1 MPANL
6 TPQYYAAEENYKR
19 AANPQDKAK
28 ALQEMLAIIPKHKG
42 TERLQGDI
50 KKKIARLKEDGKKKK
65 QTKSGFNPFG
75 VEKQGAGQVV
85 LAGYPNSGKSS
96 LVGIL
101 TRAKVKI
108 ADYPFSTAL
117 PVSGMM
123 PYKDTFIQLVDTP
136 PLALDNIPSGLIG
149 TFKEADALLIV
160 IDASTAECLE
170 QLEGLTTVLQEREVI
185 DLSEDGFIIAPLPF
199 MILVNKVDHPDA
211 AENLEVLR
219 ELWPELKMLE
229 VSNNGRGLEDLRVRL
244 YEMLN
249 IIRIYGKVTGKPVE
263 KERPFIL
270 KKGSTVLDF
279 AGQVHKD
286 FPEKLK
292 SALVWGSSKFDG
304 QAVPRE
310 YVLKDE
316 DIVELQ
322 L

>member
-19 AANPQDKAK
+19 AGSPEDKVK

-50 KKKIARLKEDGKKKK
+50 KKKIARLKEEGKKKK
-65 QTKSGFNPFG
+65 QTSGGFNPFG
-75 VEKQGAGQVV
+75 VDKQGAGQIV

-101 TRAKVKI
+101 SRAKVKI
-108 ADYPFSTAL
+108 AEYPFSTAL

-136 PLALDNIPSGLIG
+136 PLATDNIPSGLIG

-160 IDASTAECLE
+160 IDVSTAECLE
-170 QLEGLTTVLQEREVI
+170 QMEGLMTILQDREVI
-185 DLSEDGFIIAPLPF
+185 DLSDDGMIIAPLPF
-199 MILVNKVDHPDA
+199 IVVANKIDQPDA
-211 AENLEVLR
+211 AENLQVMK
-219 ELWPELKMLE
+219 ELWPDLKLHE
-229 VSNNGRGLEDLRVRL
+229 TSNTGIGLEDLRVML
-244 YEMLN
+244 YEILN
-249 IIRIYGKVTGKPVE
+249 VIRIYGKAAGKPVDR
-263 KERPFIL
+263 ERPFIL
-270 KKGSTVLDF
+270 PKGSSVLDF
-279 AGQVHKD
+279 AEQVHKD
-286 FPEKLK
+286 FPKNLK

-304 QAVPRE
+304 QAVARE
-310 YVLKDE
+310 YVLEDE

>member
-6 TPQYYAAEENYKR
+6 TPQYYAAEETYKK
-19 AANPQDKAK
+19 ATSTEDKIK
-28 ALQEMLAIIPKHKG
+28 ALQEMLSVIPKHKG

-50 KKKIARLKEDGKKKK
+50 KKKIARLKEEGKKKK
-65 QTKSGFNPFG
+65 QTKGGFNPFG

-96 LVGIL
+96 LVGTL
-101 TRAKVKI
+101 SRAKVKI
-108 ADYPFSTAL
+108 ADYPFATAL

-136 PLALDNIPSGLIG
+136 PLSLDNIPSGLIG
-149 TFKEADALLIV
+149 TFKEADLLLII
-160 IDASTAECLE
+160 IDVSTAECLD
-170 QLEGLTTVLQEREVI
+170 QLEGLVDILQEREVI
-185 DLSEDGFIIAPLPF
+185 DLSEEGAIIAPIPF
-199 MILVNKVDHPDA
+199 MILANKIDQNGA
-211 AENLEVLR
+211 ADNLEVLR
-219 ELWPELKMLE
+219 DLWTDLE
-229 VSNNGRGLEDLRVRL
+229 IIPVSSSGVGLEGLKDQI
-244 YEMLN
+244 YETLN
-249 IIRIYGKVTGKPVE
+249 IIRVYGKAVGRAADQD
-263 KERPFIL
+263 RPFIL

-279 AGQVHKD
+279 AAQVHKD

-304 QAVPRE
+304 QAVARD
-310 YVLKDE
+310 YVLEDE

>member
-1 MPANL
+1 LPANL

-19 AANPQDKAK
+19 AANPEDKMK

-65 QTKSGFNPFG
+65 QAKSGFNPFG

-136 PLALDNIPSGLIG
+136 PLALDNVPSGLIG

-199 MILVNKVDHPDA
+199 IIVASKVDHPDA

-219 ELWPELKMLE
+219 ELWPKLEMLE
-229 VSNNGRGLEDLRVRL
+229 VSNNGRGLENLRVRL
-244 YEMLN
+244 YKMLN

-310 YVLKDE
+310 YVLEDE

>member
-19 AANPQDKAK
+19 AATPEGKVK

-75 VEKQGAGQVV
+75 VEKEGAGQIV

-96 LVGIL
+96 IVGVL
-101 TRAKVKI
+101 TRARVKI

-136 PLALDNIPSGLIG
+136 PLSADNVPSGLIG
-149 TFKEADALLIV
+149 TFKEADALMIV
-160 IDASTAECLE
+160 VDMATAECLE
-170 QLEGLTTVLQEREVI
+170 QMEGLTTVLQEREVI
-185 DLSEDGFIIAPLPF
+185 DLTEDGFIIAPLPF
-199 MILVNKVDHPDA
+199 LIVANKVDHPDA
-211 AENLEVLR
+211 AENLGVLK
-219 ELWPELKMLE
+219 ELWPDLKMHE
-229 VSNNGRGLEDLRVRL
+229 ISNSGKGLEELREKL
-244 YEMLN
+244 YEILDV
-249 IIRIYGKVTGKPVE
+249 IRIYGKTSGKPVE

-286 FPEKLK
+286 FPENLK

-310 YVLKDE
+310 YILEDE